1 MEYTISEICSI
12 LIRRLWLIVLCIIL
26 GTVGTFV
33 ITKYIIDKEYTSSV
47 SMYVAT
53 NNDNA
58 DIYASLNNLNYA
70 KQVVNTYIEIL
81 RTNTFLKSVADKSGL
96 GYSVKELKKMIVM
109 NAVNNTEI
117 FQIRVTSI
125 DPKESLLIANTIAK
139 LAPQKIIEIKNAD
152 DVKVVDPATLP
163 TEPSSP
169 NILMNTTIGFT
180 LGLVIGGMIVFILE
194 IFDKRVKSED
204 DLLKQYN
211 VPILGMVPMI
221 EEN

>member
-1 MEYTISEICSI
+1 MEYTISEIFSI
-12 LIRRLWLIVLCIIL
+12 LIKRLWIIALCIIL

-33 ITKYIIDKEYTSSV
+33 ISKFIIDEKYTSSV
-47 SMYVAT
+47 SMYVAP

-81 RTNTFLKSVADKSGL
+81 KTNTFLQSVSHKSGL
-96 GYSVKELKKMIVM
+96 EYSVKDLKKMVVM

-117 FQIRVTSI
+117 FQIRVTST
-125 DPKESLLIANTIAK
+125 DPKDSLLIANTIAK

-152 DVKVVDPATLP
+152 DVKVVDPAILP

-169 NILMNTTIGFT
+169 NIIMNTVIGFT
-180 LGLVIGGMIVFILE
+180 LGLVMGVMIVFVLE
-194 IFDKRVKSED
+194 IFDKRVKGED
-204 DLLKQYN
+204 DLLKRYN